1 VTLLEGKIAI
11 ITGAARGLGAA
22 TAGIFVREGASVV
35 LTDVLDAEGKETA
48 AHLGDAASYAGL
60 DVTSEHAWQ
69 HLVADVLEQHG
80 QIDVLVNNAGVQGV
94 YPLADSPPSRYDQI
108 VAIIQTGT
116 YLGMRAVLPH
126 MVLAGRGAVVNI
138 GSTQAVDGLAHASAY
153 TAAKHGVVGMSKALA
168 LEVAPS
174 GVRVMAVCPGAMRT
188 PMLSEAFGEQME
200 AFAGGIPMGRLSDPA
215 EVGEVVAFA
224 ASDRASYCTGAVWMA
239 DGGLTAG

>member
-1 VTLLEGKIAI
+1 MSLLEGKVAV

-22 TAGIFVREGASVV
+22 TGEIFVREGATVV
-35 LTDVLDAEGKETA
+35 LTDVLEAEGKDTA
-48 AHLGDAASYAGL
+48 ARLGDRAAFTTL
-60 DVTSEHAWQ
+60 DVTSEAAWER
-69 HLVADVLEQHG
+69 LVAEVREEHG
-80 QIDVLVNNAGVQGV
+80 RIDVLVNNAGVQGV
-94 YPLADSPPSRYDQI
+94 YPLKDSPPDRYDQI
-108 VAIIQTGT
+108 VSIIQTGT

-126 MVLAGRGAVVNI
+126 MVDAGRGVVVNI

-153 TAAKHGVVGMSKALA
+153 TAAKHAVVGMTRALA
-168 LEVAPS
+168 LEVARA

-200 AFAGGIPMGRLSDPA
+200 AFAGGIPLGRLSDPA

-239 DGGLTAG
+239 DGGLTTG